1 MKKFYTIKT
10 IAVCAFAML
19 ANIAVA
25 QNLKVT
31 ANGKAVADGDTIEL
45 ECVYEDLYGVQWEYS
60 WNPLLEASTISGT
73 ENATIT
79 LTCDAE
85 TDGFSICWPMT
96 CKNPQP
102 GQSVSS
108 SGTLTTEPS
117 DLQIHREAIL
127 NSKDEPIP
135 GAGSAKVTIVAG
147 SDEMELTIK
156 CLAPENAAVE
166 GISSESN
173 MNTEYYSIQ
182 GVRVAEPQK
191 GQLIIERKGSKVT
204 KRVF

>member
-31 ANGKAVADGDTIEL
+31 ANGKAVADGDVIEVAC
-45 ECVYEDLYGVQWEYS
+45 EYEDLYGVQWVYA
-60 WNPLLEASTISGT
+60 WNPHLEASTISGS
-73 ENATIT
+73 ENATVT
-79 LTCDAE
+79 LTSAADTE
-85 TDGFSICWPMT
+85 GFSICWPMT
-96 CKNPQP
+96 CVSVAA
-102 GQSVSS
+102 GQSVST

-117 DLQIHREAIL
+117 DLVIHREAVL
-127 NSKDEPIP
+127 YSKDDPIP

-147 SDEMELTIK
+147 SDEMEITIK
-156 CLAPENAAVE
+156 CLAPENADVD
-166 GISSESN
+166 GISSEAN
-173 MNTEYYSIQ
+173 LKAEYFSIQ
-182 GVRVAEPQK
+182 GVKVAEPQK

-204 KRVF
+204 KRIF